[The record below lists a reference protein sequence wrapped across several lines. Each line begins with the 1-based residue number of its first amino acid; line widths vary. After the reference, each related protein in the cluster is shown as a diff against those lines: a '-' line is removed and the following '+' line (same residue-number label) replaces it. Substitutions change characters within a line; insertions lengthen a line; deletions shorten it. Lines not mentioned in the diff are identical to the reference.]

1 MERKIN
7 DKIYGMTKRIFI
19 IYGHHNT
26 KDSFNAS
33 IRDTFINEAKKIGHE
48 IDLINLHEEK
58 PLNFFDG
65 SPPNDQVLNYRQ
77 RLEKCDVM
85 FMISPCYNLRA
96 TAILENW
103 IDLVLAPKWFFAFKR
118 VVGNWGYPVAGTMKN
133 KLAIMSMSY
142 GGNIFSIQTWFQN
155 MPFRRIKA
163 GVLKL
168 GGMKIKYLRFYE
180 VLPGMTEERFLKH
193 MDKVRK
199 LVRQL

>member
-1 MERKIN
+1 
-7 DKIYGMTKRIFI
+7 
-19 IYGHHNT
+19 
-26 KDSFNAS
+26 
-33 IRDTFINEAKKIGHE
+33 
-48 IDLINLHEEK
+48 
-58 PLNFFDG
+58 
-65 SPPNDQVLNYRQ
+65 
-77 RLEKCDVM
+77 M

-118 VVGNWGYPVAGTMKN
+118 VVGNWGYPVAGAMKD

-180 VLPGMTEERFLKH
+180 VLPGMKEEKFAKH
-193 MDKVRK
+193 MEKVRK

>member
-1 MERKIN
+1 MS
-7 DKIYGMTKRIFI
+7 KRIFVV
-19 IYGHHNT
+19 YGHHNV
-26 KDSFNAS
+26 KKSFNAS
-33 IRDTFINEAKKIGHE
+33 IRDTFIDEAKKNGHE
-48 IDLINLHEEK
+48 VDLINLHEEK

-65 SPPNDQVLNYRQ
+65 SPPNEQVLNYRT
-77 RLEKCDVM
+77 RLEKCDIM

-96 TAILENW
+96 SAILENW

-118 VVGNWGYPVAGTMKN
+118 VMGNWGYPVAGVMKN

-142 GGNIFSIQTWFQN
+142 GGNFFSIQTWFQN

-180 VLPGMTEERFLKH
+180 VLPGMSEKIFQKH
-193 MDKVRK
+193 MKKVRK
-199 LVRQL
+199 IVQQL

>member
-1 MERKIN
+1 MS
-7 DKIYGMTKRIFI
+7 KRIFVV
-19 IYGHHNT
+19 YGHHNV
-26 KDSFNAS
+26 KKSFNAS
-33 IRDTFINEAKKIGHE
+33 IRDTFIDEAKKNGHE
-48 IDLINLHEEK
+48 VDLINLHEEK

-65 SPPNDQVLNYRQ
+65 SPPNEQVLNYRT
-77 RLEKCDVM
+77 RLEKCDIM

-96 TAILENW
+96 SAILENW

-118 VVGNWGYPVAGTMKN
+118 VVGNWGYPVAGVMKN

-142 GGNIFSIQTWFQN
+142 GGNFFSIQTWFQN

-180 VLPGMTEERFLKH
+180 VLPGMRDTTFAKH
-193 MDKVRK
+193 MEKVRK
-199 LVRQL
+199 LARQL

>member
-1 MERKIN
+1 MS
-7 DKIYGMTKRIFI
+7 KRIFVV
-19 IYGHHNT
+19 YGHHNT
-26 KDSFNAS
+26 KESFNAS
-33 IRDTFINEAKKIGHE
+33 IRDAFIDEAKKNGHQ
-48 IDLINLHEEK
+48 IDLINLHDEK

-65 SPPNDQVLNYRQ
+65 SPPNEQVLNYRQ

-103 IDLVLAPKWFFAFKR
+103 IDLVLAPKWFFSFKR
-118 VVGNWGYPVAGTMKN
+118 VVGNWGYPVAGAMKD
-133 KLAIMSMSY
+133 KLAIMSMTY

-180 VLPGMTEERFLKH
+180 VLPGMKEEKFAKH
-193 MDKVRK
+193 MEKVRK

>member
-1 MERKIN
+1 MS
-7 DKIYGMTKRIFI
+7 KRIFVV
-19 IYGHHNT
+19 YGHHNI
-26 KDSFNAS
+26 KESFNAS
-33 IRDTFINEAKKIGHE
+33 IRDAFIDEAKKNGHQ
-48 IDLINLHEEK
+48 IDLINLHDEK

-118 VVGNWGYPVAGTMKN
+118 VVGNWGYPVAGAMKD

-180 VLPGMTEERFLKH
+180 VLPGMKEEKFTKH
-193 MDKVRK
+193 MEKVRK
-199 LVRQL
+199 LARQL

>member
-1 MERKIN
+1 MS
-7 DKIYGMTKRIFI
+7 KRIFI
-19 IYGHHNT
+19 VYGHHNI
-26 KDSFNAS
+26 KESFNAS
-33 IRDTFINEAKKIGHE
+33 IRDAFIDEAKKNGHQV
-48 IDLINLHEEK
+48 DLINLHDEK

-65 SPPNDQVLNYRQ
+65 SPPNEQVLNYRQ

-118 VVGNWGYPVAGTMKN
+118 VVGNWGYPVAGAMKD

-180 VLPGMTEERFLKH
+180 VLPGMKEEKFAKH
-193 MDKVRK
+193 MEKVRK

>member
-1 MERKIN
+1 MSK
-7 DKIYGMTKRIFI
+7 KIFI
-19 IYGHHNT
+19 VYGHHNT
-26 KDSFNAS
+26 KKSFNQS
-33 IRDTFINEAKKIGHE
+33 IRDTFIDEAKKRGHE
-48 IDLINLHEEK
+48 IDLINLHDEK
-58 PLNFFDG
+58 PIPFFDG
-65 SPPNDQVLNYRQ
+65 TPPSEQILDYRK
-77 RLEKCDVM
+77 RLEQSDVM

-103 IDLVLAPKWFFAFKR
+103 IDLVLAPKWFFAFKK
-118 VVGNWGYPVAGTMKN
+118 VVGNWGYPVAGAMKN

-180 VLPGMTEERFLKH
+180 VLPSMPEKKFEKE
-193 MDKVRK
+193 MEKVRK
-199 LVRQL
+199 LARSL

>member
-1 MERKIN
+1 MS
-7 DKIYGMTKRIFI
+7 KRIFVV
-19 IYGHHNT
+19 YGHHNI
-26 KDSFNAS
+26 KESFNAS
-33 IRDTFINEAKKIGHE
+33 IRDAFIDEAKKNGHQ
-48 IDLINLHEEK
+48 IDLINLHDEK

-65 SPPNDQVLNYRQ
+65 SPPNEQVLNYRQ

-118 VVGNWGYPVAGTMKN
+118 VVGNWGYPVAGAMKD
-133 KLAIMSMSY
+133 KLAIMSMTY

-180 VLPGMTEERFLKH
+180 VLPGMKEEKFTKH
-193 MDKVRK
+193 MEKVRK
-199 LVRQL
+199 LARQL